1 MLQVVLKQADSLLV
15 PRAQL
20 AQHQRPAE
28 LGAEAGV
35 EAGVQQCAEADLE
48 AARGCHPQ
56 QQQQQ
61 FGAAAVR
68 KEQQVGDG
76 GQQTEN

>member
-1 MLQVVLKQADSLLV
+1 MLLVVLKQADSLLV

-48 AARGCHPQ
+48 AARGGDP
-56 QQQQQ
+56 QQQQ

-68 KEQQVGDG
+68 KQVGDG

>member
-1 MLQVVLKQADSLLV
+1 MLLVVLKQADSLLV

-48 AARGCHPQ
+48 AARGGHPQ
-56 QQQQQ
+56 QQQ
-61 FGAAAVR
+61 FWAAAVR
-68 KEQQVGDG
+68 KQQQVGDG